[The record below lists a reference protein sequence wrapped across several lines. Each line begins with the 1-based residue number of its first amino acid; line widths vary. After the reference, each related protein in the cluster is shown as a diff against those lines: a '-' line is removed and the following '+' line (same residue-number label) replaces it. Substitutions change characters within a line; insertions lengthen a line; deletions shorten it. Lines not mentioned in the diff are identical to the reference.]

1 MYQSG
6 ELQEALGLDA
16 AAQEQPEREPE
27 PEPVAQRPLS
37 IENRL

>member
-6 ELQEALGLDA
+6 ELLQTLGLETAGVGREAPEA
-16 AAQEQPEREPE
+16 AASES
-27 PEPVAQRPLS
+27 APLS

>member
-6 ELQEALGLDA
+6 ELHQALGLDA
-16 AAQEQPEREPE
+16 GPAEEPAPEAAAAEP
-27 PEPVAQRPLS
+27 PPLS